1 MVKNIS
7 EVGISLGS
15 SVSRTSFSVRNLK
28 NIEHSRLQ
36 VTLVNNSLENKLVSS
51 QDSDGDTDAELNILS
66 LNHFCGDVVEDR
78 SEGEGSDLCD
88 LQAIPRKKKNSVKR
102 KKGSKNGPQH
112 KKNIQ

>member
-1 MVKNIS
+1 MQKKLFILATNIS
-7 EVGISLGS
+7 LSLRAKYLLPS
-15 SVSRTSFSVRNLK
+15 ILRSFIFLKYVRIIALK
-28 NIEHSRLQ
+28 VECLKLT
-36 VTLVNNSLENKLVSS
+36 TLSM
-51 QDSDGDTDAELNILS
+51 ELNILI

-88 LQAIPRKKKNSVKR
+88 LQDIPRKKKNSVKR

>member
-36 VTLVNNSLENKLVSS
+36 VTLVNNSLENKIVSS
-51 QDSDGDTDAELNILS
+51 QDSDGDTDAELNILA

-88 LQAIPRKKKNSVKR
+88 L
-102 KKGSKNGPQH
+102 
-112 KKNIQ
+112 